1 MNVAKRY
8 APHMFALLVLAV
20 PFTGL
25 LPAYWVTLFDYIGI
39 STLVALGLVLL
50 TGVGGMTSFGQAAF
64 VGFGAYST
72 AVLTTQFGLSPWLS
86 LPISLAVTAFAA
98 LLIGAVTVRLSG
110 HYLPLGTIAWGIAFF
125 YLFGNMESLGAH
137 DGMSGLPALSIGS
150 FALTD
155 PRNYFIAVWAA
166 VVLAMIASR
175 NLLDSRIGRGVRVL
189 RRGSMLAES
198 FGASAP
204 KLKLLLFV
212 YAATLAGLAGWLYA
226 HFQRAVSPGPFGVVA
241 GTEYLLMAVLGG
253 SGRIWGA
260 LLGATAVTV
269 LRDQLQDALP
279 HLVGHTGNYET
290 IVFGAILVLILQ
302 TAPRGLWP
310 LIAGPP
316 APPAAPENAG
326 GGPLAT
332 RDMPPH
338 GAPMLE
344 ARALVRRFG
353 GLVAVNDVSF
363 DLKAGE
369 ILALIG
375 PNGAGKSTTFNLIT
389 GAHAF
394 DSGALVFRGHEY
406 AAMTPAQSARNGVG
420 RTFQHVQLLSDM
432 SVLENVAFGGFLRGK
447 AGAVSA
453 MTRLDR
459 SEEAQFLAEAER
471 QIARVG
477 LADHARKPAGSLAL
491 GQMRLVEIARAL
503 VLDPYLLLLDE
514 PAAGLRV
521 NEKKALAGLLRDLR
535 KQGMSV
541 LLVEHDMDFVMSL
554 ADRIVVLDFGV
565 KIAEGPP
572 AVVRDDARVREAYLG
587 EAV

>member
-1 MNVAKRY
+1 MSAVKRF
-8 APHMFALLVLAV
+8 APVLFALVVLVA

-25 LPAYWVTLFDYIGI
+25 MPAYWVTLLVYIGI

-64 VGFGAYST
+64 VGFGAYSS
-72 AVLTTQFGLSPWLS
+72 AVLTVHFGLSPWLS
-86 LPISLAVTAFAA
+86 LPLSLAVTALAA

-110 HYLPLGTIAWGIAFF
+110 HFLPLGTIAWGIAFF
-125 YLFGNMESLGAH
+125 YLFGNSHWLGSH
-137 DGMSGLPALSIGS
+137 DGMAGLPPLRVGS
-150 FALTD
+150 FALID
-155 PRNYFIAVWAA
+155 PRDFFVAVWIA
-166 VVLAMIASR
+166 VVLAFIVSR
-175 NLLDSRIGRGVRVL
+175 NLLDSRIGRAVRVL
-189 RRGSMLAES
+189 RRGSTLAES

-204 KLKLLLFV
+204 RLKLMLFV
-212 YAATLAGLAGWLYA
+212 YAAVLAGLAGWLYA
-226 HFQRAVSPGPFGVVA
+226 HFQRSVSPGPFGVIA

-253 SGRIWGA
+253 SGRIFGA
-260 LLGATAVTV
+260 LLGAAGVTI
-269 LRDQLQDALP
+269 LRDILQDALP
-279 HLVGHTGNYET
+279 HLVGATGNYET

-310 LIAGPP
+310 VIAGPP
-316 APPAAPENAG
+316 APPAVPDAKPDAALPKRAMPAPHE
-326 GGPLAT
+326 PL
-332 RDMPPH
+332 
-338 GAPMLE
+338 LE
-344 ARALVRRFG
+344 ARALLRRFG

-363 DLKAGE
+363 DLKSGE

-389 GAHAF
+389 GAHAYN
-394 DSGALVFRGHEY
+394 SGSLVFRGHEY
-406 AAMTPAQSARNGVG
+406 TAMTPALSARNGVG

-432 SVLENVAFGGFLRGK
+432 SVIENVAFGGHLRGH
-447 AGAVSA
+447 AGALRSMA
-453 MTRLDR
+453 RLDR
-459 SEEAQFLAEAER
+459 AEEALLLAEAEK

-477 LADHARKPAGSLAL
+477 LAEHATRPAGALAL

-521 NEKKALAGLLRDLR
+521 AEKKALAGLLRELR
-535 KQGMSV
+535 TQGVAV

-565 KIAEGPP
+565 KISEGKP
-572 AVVRDDARVREAYLG
+572 AIVRDDPRVREAYLG